1 MKIVFLSKILI
12 ATTTIGLISTNPFR
26 QWIPQSIK
34 HTSVLAQSVEVKEA
48 SQIFAEV
55 NPAVVTVKIG
65 SGHGSGFIISEDG
78 LIITNAHV
86 VDDAPRVVTVTFADG
101 SQASADV
108 IGFAEGGLDLAALQI
123 YPTETLPTVTLAQ
136 PNSTKVGEQVFALG
150 TPLATEYQNSFTQ
163 GNVTRIAQDEF
174 NIIQHDA
181 AIFGG
186 NSGGPLL
193 NNRGQVVGVNYA
205 GIGKLNTGFNFAIP
219 VDKLMSFITAVEQKQ
234 VSPVST
240 LPEKEQGIELAEL
253 PINGQSVADSLSAK
267 NKASIYLFEGRAG
280 QQITIDMVSEEINP
294 ALELYKVQISPDKK
308 MKPEYKVTENDDYSP
323 GNFDARIE
331 TTLKEDGLYMVIAQS
346 AQQGEYGA
354 FNLQAVRSETSSE
367 F

>member
-1 MKIVFLSKILI
+1 MKIVFLGKILI
-12 ATTTIGLISTNPFR
+12 ITTTIGLVSTNPFS

-34 HTSVLAQSVEVKEA
+34 QTSVLAQSVEVKEA

-65 SGHGSGFIISEDG
+65 SGQHGSGFIVSGDG

-86 VDDAPRVVTVTFADG
+86 VDEAPSVVTVMFADG

-150 TPLATEYQNSFTQ
+150 TPLETEFQNSFTQ

-174 NIIQHDA
+174 NTIQHDA

-193 NNRGQVVGVNYA
+193 NNKG
-205 GIGKLNTGFNFAIP
+205 LNFAIP
-219 VDKLMSFITAVEQKQ
+219 VDKLMLFITAVEQQQ

-240 LPEKEQGIELAEL
+240 LPEKEEGVELAEL
-253 PINGQSVADSLSAK
+253 PLNGQSVADSLSAE
-267 NKASIYLFEGRAG
+267 NNASMYLFEGLAG
-280 QQITIDMVSEEINP
+280 QQITIDMVSEEINS

-308 MKPEYKVTENDDYSP
+308 MKPQYKVTANDDYSP

-331 TTLKEDGLYMVIAQS
+331 TTLEEDGLYLVIAQS
-346 AQQGEYGA
+346 VHQGEYGA
-354 FNLQAVRSETSSE
+354 FNLKGVRSETSSE

>member
-1 MKIVFLSKILI
+1 M
-12 ATTTIGLISTNPFR
+12 
-26 QWIPQSIK
+26 
-34 HTSVLAQSVEVKEA
+34 
-48 SQIFAEV
+48 
-55 NPAVVTVKIG
+55 VTVKIG
-65 SGHGSGFIISEDG
+65 SGQHGSGFIVSEDG

-86 VDDAPRVVTVTFADG
+86 VDEAPSVVTVMFADG

-150 TPLATEYQNSFTQ
+150 TPLETEFQNSFTQ
-163 GNVTRIAQDEF
+163 GNVTRIAPDKF
-174 NIIQHDA
+174 NRIHHDA

-193 NNRGQVVGVNYA
+193 NSRGQVVGVNYA
-205 GIGKLNTGFNFAIP
+205 GIGELNTGLNFAIP
-219 VDKLMSFITAVEQKQ
+219 VDKLMSFITAVEQQQ

-240 LPEKEQGIELAEL
+240 LPEKEEGIELAEL
-253 PINGQSVADSLSAK
+253 PELPLNGQSVADSLSAE
-267 NKASIYLFEGRAG
+267 NNASGYLFEGRAG
-280 QQITIDMVSEEINP
+280 QQITIDMVSEEINS

-308 MKPEYKVTENDDYSP
+308 MKPQYKVTENDDYSP

-331 TTLKEDGLYMVIAQS
+331 TTLEEDGLYLVIAQS
-346 AQQGEYGA
+346 VHQGEYGA
-354 FNLQAVRSETSSE
+354 FNLKGVRSETSSE